1 MFNQI
6 VPFTDKIYQEDFLN
20 VVFFKRSTKKAIKS
34 YFLERYIWNLLSAKI
49 RKKIML
55 KQIVSNIDN
64 IY

>member
-34 YFLERYIWNLLSAKI
+34 
-49 RKKIML
+49 
-55 KQIVSNIDN
+55 
-64 IY
+64 